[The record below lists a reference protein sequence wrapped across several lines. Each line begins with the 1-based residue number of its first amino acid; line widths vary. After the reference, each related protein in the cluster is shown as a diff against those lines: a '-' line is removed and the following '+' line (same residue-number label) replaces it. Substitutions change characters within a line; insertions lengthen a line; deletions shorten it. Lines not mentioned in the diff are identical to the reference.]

1 MAATQTSP
9 ASEVHT
15 LTLSHILSD
24 LESLPSN
31 HALFDVAQ
39 PSQVDPSLHIGS
51 TRDHLTAF
59 ESGSSPS
66 NRKEYVAL
74 SHQLLESFRTAQRL
88 NTEQV
93 SAAQVGLV
101 LPSERNVAGPSSGGR
116 SGNGGGVKGSRTD
129 LLHKKV
135 ADLQT
140 LVDAWD
146 GSLERA
152 VATGLEGGLTKT
164 SGKGLNMQQHV
175 KVSASASA
183 SVSGTGVDRVDL
195 IEATWNHATSSVV
208 ITPPKHVQ
216 HHEDPRGATSAPIE
230 PQQATT
236 NPEEIY
242 ENNDPWND
250 LT

>member
-1 MAATQTSP
+1 MASTP
-9 ASEVHT
+9 ASELHT
-15 LTLSHILSD
+15 LTLDHILSD

-31 HALFDVAQ
+31 HGLFELAK
-39 PSQVDPSLHIGS
+39 PSQAEPSTHTVYTS
-51 TRDHLTAF
+51 DHLTAF
-59 ESGSSPS
+59 EGGSSPS
-66 NRKEYVAL
+66 NRKEYVVL

-93 SAAQVGLV
+93 SAGEVGLV
-101 LPSERNVAGPSSGGR
+101 LPSERNAAGPSSGGR

-152 VATGLEGGLTKT
+152 MAVADGTQRRVNTA
-164 SGKGLNMQQHV
+164 SGMQEDV
-175 KVSASASA
+175 KASV
-183 SVSGTGVDRVDL
+183 SVSGTAANRVDP
-195 IEATWNHATSSVV
+195 IESTSDHPTSSVDT
-208 ITPPKHVQ
+208 TPSKHVQ
-216 HHEDPRGATSAPIE
+216 THENPKGATSAPIE
-230 PQQATT
+230 SQQATI

-242 ENNDPWND
+242 EDDDPWND